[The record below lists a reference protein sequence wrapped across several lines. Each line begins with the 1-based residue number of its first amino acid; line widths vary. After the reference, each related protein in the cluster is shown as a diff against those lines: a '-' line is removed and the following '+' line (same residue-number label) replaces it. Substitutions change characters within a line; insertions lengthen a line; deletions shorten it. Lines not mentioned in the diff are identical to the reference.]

1 MSDSVALE
9 ESTDVTVIESTEIEV
24 GDSRGDSS
32 YQFEV
37 GEKFPSLEA
46 FESKLER
53 HKNVVFAEFW
63 KRDSRTI
70 SGARKRGVEKSIKP
84 ELKYYEVKYCC
95 ILGGQWFKAKGK
107 GKLKMHF
114 VSTTCHY
121 V

>member
-1 MSDSVALE
+1 MALE
-9 ESTDVTVIESTEIEV
+9 ESTDVTVIESSEIEV
-24 GDSRGDSS
+24 GDSSH
-32 YQFEV
+32 QFEV

-84 ELKYYEVKYCC
+84 ELKYCEVKYCC
-95 ILGGQWFKAKGK
+95 ILGGQTFKAKGK
-107 GKLKMHF
+107 GKRCT
-114 VSTTCHY
+114 S
-121 V
+121 

>member
-24 GDSRGDSS
+24 GNSRGDSS

-53 HKNVVFAEFW
+53 HKNVVLPSFGREIREPYLGQG
-63 KRDSRTI
+63 K
-70 SGARKRGVEKSIKP
+70 E
-84 ELKYYEVKYCC
+84 ELRSQ
-95 ILGGQWFKAKGK
+95 LNQ
-107 GKLKMHF
+107 
-114 VSTTCHY
+114 S
-121 V
+121 